1 MHVLQG
7 LSVDDLKGFMAL
19 DYARL
24 AGCRSCGKKTVNL
37 ILELQRDIAWFAGAQ
52 AQRDGVFHPES
63 LLDAPCLVGT
73 VKGEQCDTPSDIL
86 CADVANPAPWLTAW
100 VLDLAKTERHARV
113 FMLRMGMMGE
123 EPITLEA
130 VAKRFGGL
138 TRERIRQIQ
147 KAVAKKAEAPV
158 QQRRLRPLVAA
169 AAAEVA
175 RQGGWV
181 RLPDLTAAVLGRG
194 SGGNQLRHAT
204 ALINFFAG
212 MRVWREAGLFKPR
225 FGLVTDSAHQFVV
238 SDGKPTGHRKAACRK
253 RQLALHVTLTMTDMY
268 NVLEA
273 VRANGTLTPKQ
284 RAIHDQGLVTVLRQ
298 LHDELDDA
306 VAAAYGWVEE
316 VRECE
321 SSLVLKLTDDEILER
336 LVALNKIRAEEEA
349 RGTVRYLRPA
359 YQHPTE
365 SATQSALGLPSSDL
379 TAPSS
384 GLHPSSLSLQPSEP
398 LPWPSS
404 LADQIALVRGVIHQ
418 TAWLPTDGA
427 KTLARHFTGVR
438 APTVQRLVDAL
449 AALGHV
455 G

>member
-1 MHVLQG
+1 MRLKRKKKRKRRKSLVRLASAESASRGHFDQTFSALSVRARNVLFNASVQDIPAFLAFECETLLQLPNCGRKTAAEIAAFQKRLRSDPPQDTGSSVTVPISFDNAPPGIIDAIRGRLSVRAIHVLQG

-37 ILELQRDIAWFAGAQ
+37 ILELQRDIARFAGAQ
-52 AQRDGVFHPES
+52 AQRDGVFNPES

-86 CADVANPAPWLTAW
+86 CADVANPASWLTAW

-138 TRERIRQIQ
+138 TRERIRQMQ

-194 SGGNQLRHAT
+194 SGGTQLRHAT
-204 ALINFFAG
+204 ALMNFFAG
-212 MRVWREAGLFKPR
+212 LRVWREVGLCKPR
-225 FGLVTDSAHQFVV
+225 FGMVTDSTHQFGV
-238 SDGKPTGHRKAACRK
+238 SDGKPTSHRKATRRK
-253 RQLALHVTLTMTDMY
+253 RRRPAFPTMEQPRLNLDFNALDLD
-268 NVLEA
+268 L
-273 VRANGTLTPKQ
+273 
-284 RAIHDQGLVTVLRQ
+284 
-298 LHDELDDA
+298 DEL
-306 VAAAYGWVEE
+306 
-316 VRECE
+316 
-321 SSLVLKLTDDEILER
+321 
-336 LVALNKIRAEEEA
+336 KI
-349 RGTVRYLRPA
+349 
-359 YQHPTE
+359 
-365 SATQSALGLPSSDL
+365 
-379 TAPSS
+379 
-384 GLHPSSLSLQPSEP
+384 
-398 LPWPSS
+398 
-404 LADQIALVRGVIHQ
+404 
-418 TAWLPTDGA
+418 
-427 KTLARHFTGVR
+427 
-438 APTVQRLVDAL
+438 
-449 AALGHV
+449 
-455 G
+455 